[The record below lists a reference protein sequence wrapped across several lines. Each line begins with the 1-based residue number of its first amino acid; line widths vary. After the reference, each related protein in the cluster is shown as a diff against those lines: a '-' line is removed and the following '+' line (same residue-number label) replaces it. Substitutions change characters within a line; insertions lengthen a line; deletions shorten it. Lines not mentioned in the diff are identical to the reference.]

1 MKRQR
6 LHLVDENN
14 DPVSPAIQS
23 AVEAAHYWA
32 VREFP
37 RIDPALLANWA
48 ERLAKSIAN
57 KNLQGSVRRY
67 AHTAMHETARRW
79 LKTKRANELAV
90 GLDRELESIAGV
102 HEGFQGK
109 VDRAILF
116 EQLKSR
122 LGERDRSIL
131 MLLQLDATPAE
142 VAMTLGMKYEAA
154 TKAIQRVRARVAI
167 CLGVAQHEKRTIT
180 PGRASGR
187 DWNSLALALDSNKE
201 QGRGIEH
208 FMEWIAVYRHRYSR

>member
-14 DPVSPAIQS
+14 DPLPPAIQS

-48 ERLAKSIAN
+48 ERLAKTMAT
-57 KNLQGSVRRY
+57 KDLQGSVRSY
-67 AHTAMHETARRW
+67 AHTAMHETVRRW
-79 LKTKRANELAV
+79 LKTKRAKELAV
-90 GLDRELESIAGV
+90 GLDRELERIAGINEEF
-102 HEGFQGK
+102 HGE

-122 LGERDRSIL
+122 LRGRDRSIL
-131 MLLQLDATPAE
+131 MLLQSDATPAE
-142 VAMTLGMKYEAA
+142 VAMILGMKYEAA
-154 TKAIQRVRARVAI
+154 TKAIQRVRARVAM
-167 CLGVAQHEKRTIT
+167 CLGAAQHEKKTT
-180 PGRASGR
+180 APKRANNM
-187 DWNSLALALDSNKE
+187 DWNSLALTLDSNKE
-201 QGRGIEH
+201 QVRGIER
-208 FMEWIAVYRHRYSR
+208 FLEWIAVYRHRYSR

>member
-14 DPVSPAIQS
+14 DPLSPAIQS

-57 KNLQGSVRRY
+57 KDLQGSVRRY
-67 AHTAMHETARRW
+67 AHTAMHETVRRW
-79 LKTKRANELAV
+79 LKTKRASELAV

-102 HEGFQGK
+102 HEGLHGK

-122 LGERDRSIL
+122 LRGRDRSIL
-131 MLLQLDATPAE
+131 MLLQSDATPAE

-154 TKAIQRVRARVAI
+154 TKAIQRVRARVAQ
-167 CLGVAQHEKRTIT
+167 CLQAAKPESRTTMDERKDVA
-180 PGRASGR
+180 
-187 DWNSLALALDSNKE
+187 KE
-201 QGRGIEH
+201 
-208 FMEWIAVYRHRYSR
+208 WT